1 MLIPHHT
8 GRKRFHLELREN
20 ISKYGAELK
29 NSVIRNMKGV
39 MQGIQSL
46 IYSQD
51 QRNEATTDDDT
62 DAAVQ
67 AATQEILSTQNDI
80 SRNESTDNLKGKA
93 TLPLF
98 AYPLPWK
105 TTKRYEICMQYLV
118 NFLYKEFCS
127 C

>member
-8 GRKRFHLELREN
+8 GRKRSHLELREN

-80 SRNESTDNLKGKA
+80 SRNESTDNLKGELRIKM
-93 TLPLF
+93 LKNF
-98 AYPLPWK
+98 F
-105 TTKRYEICMQYLV
+105 IIV
-118 NFLYKEFCS
+118 NFYS
-127 C
+127 HI